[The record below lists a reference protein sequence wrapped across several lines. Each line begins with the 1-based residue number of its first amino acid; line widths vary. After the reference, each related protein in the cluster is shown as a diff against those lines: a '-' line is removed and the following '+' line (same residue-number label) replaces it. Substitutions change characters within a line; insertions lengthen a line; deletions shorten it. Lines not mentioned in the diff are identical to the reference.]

1 MKTLIWRL
9 SFENRYMNLHKELEE
24 KLQLMGK
31 TTTDESNDESITNVQ
46 SRKLLSIVA
55 KNIQGSSQTGKYLSL
70 LFLVWNIECLH
81 LLMV

>member
-1 MKTLIWRL
+1 
-9 SFENRYMNLHKELEE
+9 MNLHKELEE

-55 KNIQGSSQTGKYLSL
+55 KNMQGSSQTGKYLSL
-70 LFLVWNIECLH
+70 LFSG
-81 LLMV
+81 